1 MDWFLVYLEI
11 SNHSESLSLSIYKYI
26 YTHSVLSQG
35 TGSPLPESAKQSCI
49 QQEYP
54 HKNENKNE

>member
-11 SNHSESLSLSIYKYI
+11 SNRSESLSLSIYIYI
-26 YTHSVLSQG
+26 YSVLSQR